1 MPGTVSNL
9 ADLFTA
15 KQHKSYGTVADSFRL
30 RLYRTYTRSKP
41 CIYTYIHTHMRRR
54 ISFLFEQ
61 YSSLRSER
69 KRERER
75 RTIVEP
81 GHLGYEERPPTH
93 RLNRGEGES
102 RIRREPTQR
111 NERVSGT
118 RTRGGF
124 SGRRYTHAMPHGGF
138 CGGILASAPGAKAA
152 P

>member
-41 CIYTYIHTHMRRR
+41 CIYIYTHTHQTQDFIPFRAVF
-54 ISFLFEQ
+54 FLTI
-61 YSSLRSER
+61 R